1 MRLLLG
7 HKILRPR
14 LGQRIEPTTTT
25 CAKIKPSNKAVELTK
40 WCYYMRLL
48 YQKRI
53 NALSA
58 SWMCLVLDPETS
70 CYARLLRLPPTETI
84 ALKWYLFH
92 LLKLL
97 NLKGLLKK
105 SRYVLNYFQRSKM
118 CLGINW
124 ILNIWS
130 RFVAWISDDYF
141 ESFSPLSNV
150 VTEGLKTSLCNRL
163 KIRLP
168 DLLSKIIFRHWNCYL
183 SSFATDGKDEHGLK
197 NQKFGPTF
205 SSFDAMVAKRSSQ
218 NFYYA

>member
-1 MRLLLG
+1 MVLLYAFTLP
-7 HKILRPR
+7 KEDKCSICILNVPSIRPR
-14 LGQRIEPTTTT
+14 DQ
-25 CAKIKPSNKAVELTK
+25 
-40 WCYYMRLL
+40 LL
-48 YQKRI
+48 
-53 NALSA
+53 
-58 SWMCLVLDPETS
+58 
-70 CYARLLRLPPTETI
+70 RLLRLPPTETI
-84 ALKWYLFH
+84 ALKWYRFH

-197 NQKFGPTF
+197 NKKFGPTF

-218 NFYYA
+218 NFFLCPVVW

>member
-1 MRLLLG
+1 MVLLYAFTLP
-7 HKILRPR
+7 KEDKCSICILNVPSIRPR
-14 LGQRIEPTTTT
+14 DQ
-25 CAKIKPSNKAVELTK
+25 
-40 WCYYMRLL
+40 LL
-48 YQKRI
+48 
-53 NALSA
+53 
-58 SWMCLVLDPETS
+58 
-70 CYARLLRLPPTETI
+70 RLLRLPPTETI

-197 NQKFGPTF
+197 NKKFGPTF
-205 SSFDAMVAKRSSQ
+205 SSFDAMVAKRSSKIFFMPSGLIG
-218 NFYYA
+218 NSFDIVFNTITLAL